1 MKKFKIEVQEV
12 LSRVIEVKAKDISD
26 AISKV
31 ANRYK
36 KEEIVLD
43 YSDFV
48 DVDFIDLNSPSKND
62 EKNSLIKEV
71 IEYLYANEKRHFEES
86 DKPENHIFN
95 RLEKL
100 KSLI

>member
-1 MKKFKIEVQEV
+1 MKRFKIEVQEV
-12 LSRVIEVKAKDISD
+12 LSRVVEVKANDVSE

-31 ANRYK
+31 VDRYNK
-36 KEEIVLD
+36 TEIVLG

-48 DVDFIDLNSPSKND
+48 DVEFIDINSPSKND